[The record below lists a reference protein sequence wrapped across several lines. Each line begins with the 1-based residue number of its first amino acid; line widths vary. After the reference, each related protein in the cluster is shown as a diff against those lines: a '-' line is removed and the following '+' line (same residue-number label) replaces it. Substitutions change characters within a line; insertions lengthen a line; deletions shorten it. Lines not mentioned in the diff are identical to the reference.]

1 MHPPE
6 QKDVE
11 SPLRLGYNGGIKKR
25 IRKGKN
31 RMQLKHIPMDGPQNF
46 RDLGGF
52 LNQDGKM
59 VLWNRLYRADSLA
72 ELTEKDASAL
82 RVRKVCTIVDLRGSA
97 ERQAMPDRVPEGI
110 RYIACPLMREDPSA
124 PDMAALDSFA
134 QSLKIGYL
142 RMVQEN
148 TDLVAQ
154 AVRAV
159 MDGLERGAV
168 VFHCTAGKDRTG
180 VLAAILLLLLG
191 VADEDIIADY
201 QVSFTYNVRGINRLV
216 AEQPELRQYLEQA
229 GSNSMLH
236 SDPANIQ
243 AVLALL
249 NRENIAPW
257 LEAAGVSREMQ
268 RHFREAMLVD

>member
-1 MHPPE
+1 
-6 QKDVE
+6 
-11 SPLRLGYNGGIKKR
+11 
-25 IRKGKN
+25 
-31 RMQLKHIPMDGPQNF
+31 MQLKHIPMDGPQNF

-59 VLWNRLYRADSLA
+59 VRWNRLYRADSLA
-72 ELTEKDASAL
+72 KLTEKDTAAL
-82 RVRKVCTIVDLRGSA
+82 LARNIRTIVDLRGSA
-97 ERQAMPDRVPEGI
+97 EQQAMPDRVPEGVM
-110 RYIACPLMREDPSA
+110 YIACPLMREEFSA
-124 PDMAALDSFA
+124 SALAAQDSFA

-142 RMVQEN
+142 RMIQEN
-148 TDLVAQ
+148 MDLVAK
-154 AVRAV
+154 AVLAV
-159 MDGLERGAV
+159 MDGLDRGAV